1 MHILIAE
8 DDMLSRKLLAT
19 NLKEMGHTVDA
30 ATDGQEAWEMFD
42 RSPYRVVVSDWL
54 MPNMDGL
61 GLCEKIRERANTE
74 YTYFIL
80 LTANVSDV
88 KNYYEAMDRG
98 VDDFLSKPLDR
109 QQLAIRLR
117 VAERILHDTSR
128 IKNLENIVTICS
140 YTKKIKLDDEHWQT
154 LEEFVDSLGLKPSHG
169 IHPKYYEEVIVP
181 EMRKLREE
189 TERKRAQKEE
199 AAAAAK

>member
-19 NLKEMGHTVDA
+19 NLKEMGHTVDNA
-30 ATDGQEAWEMFD
+30 RDGMEAWEMFD
-42 RSPYRVVVSDWL
+42 RSPYRIVVSDWL
-54 MPNMDGL
+54 MPELNGL
-61 GLCEKIRERANTE
+61 DLCERIRARKNTH

-109 QQLAIRLR
+109 QDLAIRLR
-117 VAERILHDTSR
+117 VAQRILKDTSR
-128 IKNLENIVTICS
+128 IKSLENIVTICA
-140 YTKKIKLDDEHWQT
+140 YTKQVKMEDHDWQTIEEFIDKTFGIKL
-154 LEEFVDSLGLKPSHG
+154 SHG
-169 IHPKYYEEVIVP
+169 IHPDYYQKVMLP
-181 EMRKLREE
+181 ELAKLKEE
-189 TERKRAQKEE
+189 TLKRREAEKE
-199 AAAAAK
+199 